1 MWGSPLGL
9 KPFPKGLLVLHQEKS
24 FGLELVHSLPKHVI
38 VEETLRPK
46 FHHSIGLS
54 PIIL

>member
-38 VEETLRPK
+38 VEETLWPK
-46 FHHSIGLS
+46 FHHPIGLS

>member
-9 KPFPKGLLVLHQEKS
+9 KPFPKDLLVLHQEKS

-38 VEETLRPK
+38 AEETLWPK
-46 FHHSIGLS
+46 FHH
-54 PIIL
+54 PIDLGPINP